1 MFSLLQSIYDL
12 VAPKPVQTKETLY
25 DEMIQKDVIEAV
37 NEAGEKRYIE
47 MPKNVYTSRREHL
60 EILLKKSQ
68 SLLDFCLKKRKS
80 DDDDMSWDL
89 VNLIERARASRY
101 RADDIKPLLDEFEK
115 LKKQC
120 KRGSLST
127 VNLSV
132 V

>member
-25 DEMIQKDVIEAV
+25 DEMIQNDLIETV
-37 NEAGEKRYIE
+37 NEVGEKRYIE

-80 DDDDMSWDL
+80 DDDMSWDL
-89 VNLIERARASRY
+89 VNLIERARVSQY
-101 RADDIKPLLDEFEK
+101 RNDDIKPLFDEFEK

-120 KRGSLST
+120 KRGSMST

>member
-12 VAPKPVQTKETLY
+12 VASKPVQTKETLY
-25 DEMIQKDVIEAV
+25 DEMIKKDVIEAV

-47 MPKNVYTSRREHL
+47 IPKNLYTSRREHL

-80 DDDDMSWDL
+80 DDDVSWDL
-89 VNLIERARASRY
+89 VSLIERARASQY
-101 RADDIKPLLDEFEK
+101 RADDIKPLFDEFEK

-120 KRGSLST
+120 KRGSMST

-132 V
+132 A

>member
-37 NEAGEKRYIE
+37 NEVGEKRYIE
-47 MPKNVYTSRREHL
+47 MPKNVHTSRREHL

-68 SLLDFCLKKRKS
+68 SLFDFCLKMRKS
-80 DDDDMSWDL
+80 EDDMSWDL
-89 VNLIERARASRY
+89 VNLIERVRVSRY
-101 RADDIKPLLDEFEK
+101 RNDDIKPLFDEFEK

-120 KRGSLST
+120 KRGSMST

-132 V
+132 A